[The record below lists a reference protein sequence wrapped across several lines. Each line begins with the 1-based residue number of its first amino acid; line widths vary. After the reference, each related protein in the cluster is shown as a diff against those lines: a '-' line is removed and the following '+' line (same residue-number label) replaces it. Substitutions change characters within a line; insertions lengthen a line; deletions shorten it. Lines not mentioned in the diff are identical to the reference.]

1 MSMHK
6 VPLAVAA
13 FALVACGSDPPPPA
27 AAPTT
32 PSPPPAAPLDPAPP
46 EKAGDVPS
54 RSNINISEDIR
65 KACGI
70 TDAEAF
76 FAYDSANV
84 RPQDKAILQK
94 LAACFSTGPLKGR
107 QMRLVGHADPRGDE
121 EYNMSLGNRR
131 ADNVKNAIVNAGLA
145 GSQVATTSRGE
156 MDATGTDEASWEK
169 DRRVDVLLGS

>member
-1 MSMHK
+1 MQKLPH
-6 VPLAVAA
+6 AVVTA
-13 FALVACGSDPPPPA
+13 FVLVACGSDPPPPA

-32 PSPPPAAPLDPAPP
+32 PPPPAATMEPTRP

-84 RPQDKAILQK
+84 RPQDKTVLTK
-94 LAACFSTGPLKGR
+94 LATCFSTGALKGR

-121 EYNMSLGNRR
+121 EYNMTLGGQR
-131 ADNVKNAIVNAGLA
+131 ADNVKSAIVEAGLA
-145 GSQVATTSRGE
+145 AAQIATSSRGE

-169 DRRVDVLLGS
+169 DRRVDIMLGT

>member
-1 MSMHK
+1 MLK
-6 VPLAVAA
+6 LPLAVAISV
-13 FALVACGSDPPPPA
+13 ALAACGSDPPRPVTPTNTEPPNA
-27 AAPTT
+27 IT
-32 PSPPPAAPLDPAPP
+32 PPPPAPA

-70 TDAEAF
+70 TDSEAF

-94 LAACFSTGPLKGR
+94 LAQCFASGPLKGR

-131 ADNVKNAIVNAGLA
+131 ADNVKNAIVDAGLSGA
-145 GSQVATTSRGE
+145 QIATTSRGE
-156 MDATGTDEASWEK
+156 MDATGTDEASWER
-169 DRRVDVLLGS
+169 DRRVDVMLGS